1 MFELYL
7 LWLYVLWPSVLWQVA
22 EAYDLMLA
30 TPLER
35 RGHCVHLV
43 LAIDRGCPALDA
55 TLVAMHGGRAAL
67 ANHEPNPFL

>member
-1 MFELYL
+1 
-7 LWLYVLWPSVLWQVA
+7 VA
-22 EAYDLMLA
+22 EAYDVMLA

>member
-1 MFELYL
+1 M
-7 LWLYVLWPSVLWQVA
+7 A
-22 EAYDLMLA
+22 EAYDAMLA

-55 TLVAMHGGRAAL
+55 ALVAMHGRRAAL
-67 ANHEPNPFL
+67 SNHDPNPFL